1 MTDLIENFEQ
11 RFTLGLAQMD
21 KTHAEF
27 VDLINRLGRAEKAE
41 FVSLFPTLIEHTRAH
56 FDAEQLMMESSRFP
70 ATGEHRSEH
79 QRVMGELNRFGEKV
93 AAGSTAL
100 GRAYIR
106 EQLPQ
111 WFELHTLTMDSALAV
126 HYKYTQEQKE
136 S

>member
-1 MTDLIENFEQ
+1 MSDLIENFEQ
-11 RFTLGLAQMD
+11 RFTLGMAQMD

-27 VDLINRLGRAEKAE
+27 VALINRLGRVEKAE
-41 FVSLFPTLIEHTRAH
+41 FVTLFPTLIEHTQAH
-56 FDAEQLMMESSRFP
+56 FDAEQQLMESSRFP

-79 QRVMGELNRFGEKV
+79 QRVMGELTRFGEKV

-111 WFELHTLTMDSALAV
+111 WFEQHTLTMDSALAV
-126 HYKYTQEQKE
+126 HLKYTQERE
-136 S
+136 D